1 VKKTVRTVV
10 RDWKRCNEVNLRINR
25 PLLVKPEHMEE
36 VAAAVKIELA
46 LLHEDDLD
54 RYGLAVD
61 FNRFIALTSNN
72 ATGVCEQ

>member
-1 VKKTVRTVV
+1 
-10 RDWKRCNEVNLRINR
+10 
-25 PLLVKPEHMEE
+25 MEE